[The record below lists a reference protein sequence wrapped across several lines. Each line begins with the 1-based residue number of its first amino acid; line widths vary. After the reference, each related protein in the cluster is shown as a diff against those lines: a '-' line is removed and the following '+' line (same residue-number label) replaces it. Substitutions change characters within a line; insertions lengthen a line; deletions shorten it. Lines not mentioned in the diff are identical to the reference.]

1 MKKKS
6 KTRNSLFRNTTL
18 KKSKSKNKS
27 HSVRKKSLHK
37 KIPTVNIYKQP
48 NFYVIFDLDETIISS
63 TDTYPKTDISAFKHF
78 KIGYRYQNN
87 LVKNYVVVR
96 PYFADLISTLKS
108 IPNVKLCVWT
118 SSEIEY
124 AKSIVAGLEKTFSF
138 NFDLKLFLARKNLV
152 EHGNMVYYYYN
163 MFSKKL
169 YLDTPKKKFFPVKNL
184 DFIFNNPDFKGEFT
198 PYNTILIDD
207 LKDNIAINSPK
218 NVIWINSWTRSYHKN
233 DKSLKVISEWFQKHR
248 NDLSNLRKLELP
260 KFRS

>member
-6 KTRNSLFRNTTL
+6 KTRNSLFRNTNITL

-27 HSVRKKSLHK
+27 QSAKKRSLRKKTT
-37 KIPTVNIYKQP
+37 TVGKQS

-63 TDTYPKTDISAFKHF
+63 TDTFPRVNISGFKHF

-96 PYFADLISTLKS
+96 PYFAELISSLKS

-124 AKSIVAGLEKTFSF
+124 AKAIVAGLEKTFSF
-138 NFDLKLFLARKNLV
+138 SFDLKLFLARKNLV

-169 YLDTPKKKFFPVKNL
+169 YLDTPKKKFFPIKNL

-207 LKDNIAINSPK
+207 LKDNVSINSPK
-218 NVIWINSWTRSYHKN
+218 NVIWINAWTRSYPKN
-233 DKSLKVISEWFQKHR
+233 DSSLKVIAEWFQKHR
-248 NDLSNLRKLELP
+248 NNLGNLRKLELP